1 LIPVWG
7 NVRISSAAGYE
18 ILNDV
23 VIYQVLVDFGD
34 EEKTQ
39 RIIDGVQ
46 ADGTCCTCWMS
57 GTTWHG
63 KNAMRISVS
72 SWATTSEDVERSV
85 AAILKVAAEVG
96 YPYADAQHLLEPDKI
111 NRGRAEK

>member
-1 LIPVWG
+1 M
-7 NVRISSAAGYE
+7 
-18 ILNDV
+18 
-23 VIYQVLVDFGD
+23 LVNFGD

-46 ADGTCCTCWMS
+46 ADGTCWMS

-63 KNAMRISVS
+63 KSAMRISVS

-85 AAILKVAAEVG
+85 AAILKVVAEVG
-96 YPYADAQHLLEPDKI
+96 YPYGDAQHLLEPDKI

>member
-1 LIPVWG
+1 LISVWG
-7 NVRISSAAGYE
+7 NVRISSTAGYE

-34 EEKTQ
+34 DEKTQ

-46 ADGTCCTCWMS
+46 ADGRCWMS
-57 GTTWHG
+57 RTTWHG
-63 KNAMRISVS
+63 KHAMRISVL

-85 AAILKVAAEVG
+85 AAILKVAAKVG
-96 YPYADAQHLLEPDKI
+96 YPYGDAQHLLEPDKI

>member
-1 LIPVWG
+1 M
-7 NVRISSAAGYE
+7 
-18 ILNDV
+18 
-23 VIYQVLVDFGD
+23 LVDFGG

-46 ADGTCCTCWMS
+46 TDGTCWMS

-63 KNAMRISVS
+63 KSAMRISVS

-96 YPYADAQHLLEPDKI
+96 YPYGDAQHLLEPDKI

>member
-1 LIPVWG
+1 MLLRLA
-7 NVRISSAAGYE
+7 N
-18 ILNDV
+18 
-23 VIYQVLVDFGD
+23 FGD

-46 ADGTCCTCWMS
+46 ADGTCWMS

-96 YPYADAQHLLEPDKI
+96 YPYVDAQHLLEPDKI